1 MNEDDLRQVFFAM
14 RPHNEN
20 SAHGAWAN
28 HGNSLRHHVLNETTD
43 HFLRWSTMIATMV
56 VGSTPFIEAEYE
68 LLPASIKEAIVDSR
82 FGDPLMLMGDQ
93 TSASYSHQAFHLYQ
107 WSAMTGKTMREI
119 RSIVEFGG
127 GYGAMAVV
135 ARALG
140 FTGEYTIFDLPEF
153 SAIQR
158 YYLSNVGCAANFV
171 SAWDWDRAKHRDT
184 DMLIAVYSLSETRS
198 DFREQFFDAVQP
210 NHCLIVHQGV
220 WEGESLNPY
229 FEEFMRNRPQYD
241 WVSRRYFHSQFP
253 DHFYRVGTRS
263 VNV

>member
-119 RSIVEFGG
+119 KSIVEFGG
-127 GYGAMAVV
+127 GYGAM
-135 ARALG
+135 
-140 FTGEYTIFDLPEF
+140 
-153 SAIQR
+153 
-158 YYLSNVGCAANFV
+158 C
-171 SAWDWDRAKHRDT
+171 
-184 DMLIAVYSLSETRS
+184 LICRETRLEDIGKNS
-198 DFREQFFDAVQP
+198 ARRCNGRKTVSTVLRHSKKNFDISA
-210 NHCLIVHQGV
+210 G
-220 WEGESLNPY
+220 
-229 FEEFMRNRPQYD
+229 
-241 WVSRRYFHSQFP
+241 
-253 DHFYRVGTRS
+253 
-263 VNV
+263 